1 MQLSTH
7 HRLSYQYGLSIKGI
21 LFANFSNNWDW
32 KERASD
38 DSSTPGST
46 VRLITSRASQNR
58 PAKAIRFIAPEIALR
73 LLSITSLT
81 VPARDSLS
89 SSSLPFLAFRHTA
102 KILFCNLFLSNA
114 RRWMVEKLIFFLFQ
128 FEFFLGSTSFR
139 LIAFFPTHFSLRN
152 FPFRAI
158 FTEPIVVNIFQ
169 LHIIIII
176 SSFVFVI
183 CCCARCSG
191 DEWASHL

>member
-7 HRLSYQYGLSIKGI
+7 HRLPYRYGLSIKGI
-21 LFANFSNNWDW
+21 LFANFSNDWDW

-81 VPARDSLS
+81 VPARDWLS

-128 FEFFLGSTSFR
+128 FEFFFWVRQVFVLLHS
-139 LIAFFPTHFSLRN
+139 
-152 FPFRAI
+152 
-158 FTEPIVVNIFQ
+158 FQ
-169 LHIIIII
+169 LIFHCGIFRFERF
-176 SSFVFVI
+176 SQNPL
-183 CCCARCSG
+183 CCTFSNFT
-191 DEWASHL
+191 